1 MGNRPID
8 LKPLGNSPY
17 VTLKVVVES
26 TVTGY
31 FVSDRSLGFPNM
43 GQLTDLPAKGNGP
56 ATGSFGDRLRR
67 EREMRGITLD
77 EITEST
83 KVSRRHLEALEGEH
97 FDQLPG
103 GVFNKGFVRAYAR
116 FLGIDEDQAV
126 ADYSAASNELP
137 EPENKFPLDIH
148 AKPNPDLNPKRSYLP
163 LVFAVAALVGVL
175 VGYAFWAKSKPHS
188 TDTAETNTVQSSP
201 TASETPANAA
211 TPAAA
216 PSASTAA
223 SEPKPRAVEHTA
235 ATAPVN
241 SQQPAVP
248 AATPADKLEKTFSV
262 SVKAREDSWVSI
274 VADGKS
280 VMQRVLSADKHKKIK
295 AGKVLILRTGNAGG
309 IEVSFNGRPLGFL
322 GNENEPR
329 TLTFNAAGLIQ

>member
-1 MGNRPID
+1 
-8 LKPLGNSPY
+8 
-17 VTLKVVVES
+17 
-26 TVTGY
+26 
-31 FVSDRSLGFPNM
+31 M
-43 GQLTDLPAKGNGP
+43 GQLTDLPAKGNGSG
-56 ATGSFGDRLRR
+56 TGSFGDRLRR

-116 FLGIDEDQAV
+116 FLGINEDQAI

-148 AKPNPDLNPKRSYLP
+148 AKPNPDLNPKRSHLP

-188 TDTAETNTVQSSP
+188 TDRAETTTAQSSP
-201 TASETPANAA
+201 TASETPANAS

-216 PSASTAA
+216 PAASTAA
-223 SEPKPRAVEHTA
+223 SEPKPRAVEHTPAA
-235 ATAPVN
+235 ATTPAN
-241 SQQPAVP
+241 SQQQAP
-248 AATPADKLEKTFSV
+248 AAAVADKSEKTFSV

-295 AGKVLILRTGNAGG
+295 AGKVLVLRTGNAGG
-309 IEVSFNGRPLGFL
+309 IEVSFNGKPLGTL

-329 TLTFNAAGLIQ
+329 TLTFNATGLVQ

>member
-1 MGNRPID
+1 
-8 LKPLGNSPY
+8 
-17 VTLKVVVES
+17 
-26 TVTGY
+26 
-31 FVSDRSLGFPNM
+31 M
-43 GQLTDLPAKGNGP
+43 GQLTDLPAKGNGS

-116 FLGIDEDQAV
+116 FLGINEDQAI
-126 ADYSAASNELP
+126 ADYSTASNELP
-137 EPENKFPLDIH
+137 QPENKFPLDIH

-188 TDTAETNTVQSSP
+188 TGTAETTAAQSSP
-201 TASETPANAA
+201 AASETPTNAS

-223 SEPKPRAVEHTA
+223 SEPKPRAVEHT
-235 ATAPVN
+235 
-241 SQQPAVP
+241 P
-248 AATPADKLEKTFSV
+248 AAVTTPPNPQQQAPAAAVVDKPEKTFSV

-280 VMQRVLSADKHKKIK
+280 VMQRVLNADKHKKIK
-295 AGKVLILRTGNAGG
+295 AGKVLVLRTGNAGG
-309 IEVSFNGRPLGFL
+309 IEVSFNGKPLGTL

-329 TLTFNAAGLIQ
+329 TLTFNATGLVQ

>member
-1 MGNRPID
+1 MG
-8 LKPLGNSPY
+8 
-17 VTLKVVVES
+17 
-26 TVTGY
+26 
-31 FVSDRSLGFPNM
+31 
-43 GQLTDLPAKGNGP
+43 A
-56 ATGSFGDRLRR
+56 FGDRLRR

-126 ADYSAASNELP
+126 ADYSTASNEVP
-137 EPENKFPLDIH
+137 EPEGKFPLEIH
-148 AKPNPDLNPKRSYLP
+148 QKPDRDLNPRRSPLP
-163 LVFAVAALVGVL
+163 MVFAIAALIGVL

-188 TDTAETNTVQSSP
+188 TESSQQESQVP
-201 TASETPANAA
+201 AASAPANTASTPA
-211 TPAAA
+211 TSA
-216 PSASTAA
+216 PAA
-223 SEPKPRAVEHTA
+223 SEQASREPAPRTVEHA
-235 ATAPVN
+235 AKAASVN
-241 SQQPAVP
+241 PQPQADQ
-248 AATPADKLEKTFSV
+248 AASALDKPEKAFFV
-262 SVKAREDSWVSI
+262 FVKAREDSWVSI

-295 AGKVLILRTGNAGG
+295 AGKSLILRTGNAGG
-309 IEVSFNGRPLGFL
+309 IEVTFNGRPLGAL

-329 TLTFNAAGLIQ
+329 TLTFNATGLVQ